1 MSLEKQKSIVEQLR
15 NSPDR
20 VWHMDAFE
28 KDGKYNCLRITNAGQ
43 VFLDVIKPGV
53 HFSRVTFIHNHVK
66 PDGMSEIIEYAKKQ
80 EWSKKLPEGFLPE

>member
-1 MSLEKQKSIVEQLR
+1 MSPETQKSIVEQLR

-28 KDGKYNCLRITNAGQ
+28 KDRKYNCLRITNAGQ

-53 HFSRVTFIHNHVK
+53 HFSRVVQL
-66 PDGMSEIIEYAKKQ
+66 A
-80 EWSKKLPEGFLPE
+80 